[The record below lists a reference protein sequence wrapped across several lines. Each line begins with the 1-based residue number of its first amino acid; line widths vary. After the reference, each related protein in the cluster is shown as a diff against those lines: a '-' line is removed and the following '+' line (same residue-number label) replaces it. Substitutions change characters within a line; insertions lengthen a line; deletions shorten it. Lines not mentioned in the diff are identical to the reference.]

1 MEREFSIVVL
11 LFFCYSLIGWVWETI
26 YCSIKAKKFVYRGFL
41 LGPITPIY
49 GFGVLGVL
57 YFIAPYQNN
66 ELVVFCLAFI
76 LITALEYVTSF
87 LLERLFHASLWDYNQ
102 VPLNI
107 NGRVAVPV
115 SIFWGICC
123 LLIVEVVNP
132 RLMLLA
138 ANWSDRFGIF
148 LPIGLLMLIS
158 FDLGFT
164 LSSVP
169 AFRRGLNELNEAI
182 QEKKGQLQQT
192 VEENK
197 DLSSLRLS
205 EIKQQVSDHYDWLAE
220 LRQPK
225 EGSRR
230 LPRLNL
236 QERRFLSGFPNMQ
249 SKDFSSSIEEIR
261 KLVKELRKD
270 SK

>member
-1 MEREFSIVVL
+1 MEREFTIVVL
-11 LFFCYSLIGWVWETI
+11 LFFCYSLIGWIWETI

-76 LITALEYVTSF
+76 LVTSLEYLTSF
-87 LLERLFHASLWDYNQ
+87 LLEKLFHASLWDYHT

-107 NGRVAVPV
+107 KGRVAVPV
-115 SIFWGICC
+115 SIFWGLCC
-123 LLIVEVVNP
+123 LVIVEVLNP
-132 RLMLLA
+132 RLMLLVES
-138 ANWSDRFGIF
+138 WSDRFGIF

-169 AFRRGLNELNEAI
+169 SFRRGINELNAAI
-182 QEKKGQLQQT
+182 QEKKEQLQQT
-192 VEENK
+192 MEENK
-197 DLSSLRLS
+197 DLSSQRLT
-205 EIKQQVSDHYDWLAE
+205 EIKQQVSDRYDWLTE
-220 LRQPK
+220 LRQK
-225 EGSRR
+225 EDGRR

-249 SKDFSSSIEEIR
+249 SKEFNSSLEEIR